1 MIEALVF
8 DFDGIIVDTES
19 PELVS
24 YEELYAQ
31 YDVEFPVETWIATVG
46 GELTFNAY
54 TYLQEAVGRPLDIDT
69 IRTWRRQR
77 HLDLTRQ
84 EKLCPGVREYLT
96 GAGERGW
103 KIGLASSS
111 PRSWVLPLLEQ
122 HDLVRFF
129 DAVVTADQVAKVK
142 PDPALYNAALQQLD
156 VAPERSVAIEDS
168 VNGLRA
174 AKAAGMFCVVVP
186 NPVTARLSW
195 PDGLEDLRLG
205 SLEDMSLEQLTANLA
220 RV

>member
-1 MIEALVF
+1 MLQALIF

-31 YDVEFPVETWIATVG
+31 YDVEFPVDTWIATVG

-54 TYLQEAVGRPLDIDT
+54 TYLQKAVGHPLDIDE

-77 HLDLTRQ
+77 HWELTKQ
-84 EKLCPGVREYLT
+84 ESLCPGVMDYLR
-96 GAGERGW
+96 AAQERSW

-111 PRSWVLPLLEQ
+111 PKTWVLPLLEQ
-122 HDLVRFF
+122 HNLLPFF
-129 DAVVTADQVAKVK
+129 DAIVTADQVAQVK
-142 PDPALYNAALQQLD
+142 PNPELYNRALMEVD
-156 VAPERSVAIEDS
+156 VAANKAVAIEDS

-174 AKAAGMFCVVVP
+174 AKAAGMYCVVVP
-186 NPVTARLSW
+186 NPVTVKLAW
-195 PDGLEDLRLG
+195 PQGLEDLRLHSLAEVSLADLADRLLG
-205 SLEDMSLEQLTANLA
+205 S
-220 RV
+220 